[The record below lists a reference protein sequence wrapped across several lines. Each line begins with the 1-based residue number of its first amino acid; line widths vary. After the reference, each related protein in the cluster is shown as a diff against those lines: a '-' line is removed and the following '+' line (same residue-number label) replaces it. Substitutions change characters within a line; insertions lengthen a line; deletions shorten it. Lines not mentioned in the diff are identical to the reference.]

1 MYLID
6 LNLLDELFAAVGSRI
21 TISVSGGADSMA
33 MLHDIAHARDR
44 WPNKHFTAVY
54 VDHQLHEQS
63 TTWGKHVES
72 ACRAWNM
79 PFKAIVVDVHAYG
92 RNLEYAA
99 RQARYQALVD
109 RGCDAIVLGHH
120 ANDRIESFIMKLMR
134 GSGIKGLKGMTY
146 ISDCWINQDIKLL
159 RPMLHINRYAIDA
172 YMQDN
177 HIAYIQDPSNADTR
191 FDRNW
196 IRHVAWPM
204 IQERYP
210 IADININ
217 RSLDFLSEA
226 FELTQDLAAIDY
238 NTCANND
245 GSISW
250 TKAKDLGLVRLKN
263 LIMYVLNTR
272 CNCTSFSTQQV
283 DLFARSLLQASM
295 NSETELRTK
304 TVRLHKLGKRIV
316 VSQLNSTGALS

>member
-6 LNLLDELFAAVGSRI
+6 LNLMDSLFTQVGSRI
-21 TISVSGGADSMA
+21 TISASGGADSMA
-33 MLHDIAHARDR
+33 LLHDIAHARDR
-44 WPNKHFTAVY
+44 WPNKQFTAVY
-54 VDHQLHEQS
+54 VNHQLHENSHAWSQ
-63 TTWGKHVES
+63 HVES
-72 ACRAWNM
+72 ACAAWNM
-79 PFKAIVVDVHAYG
+79 PFKAITVDVHAYG

-99 RQARYQALVD
+99 RQARYQALVN

-146 ISDCWINQDIKLL
+146 LSDCWLTSDVKLL
-159 RPMLHINRYAIDA
+159 RPMLQVTRYTIDA

-177 HIAYIQDPSNADTR
+177 HIAYIHDPSNADTR

-217 RSLDFLSEA
+217 RSLDFLNEA
-226 FELTQDLAAIDY
+226 FELTQDLAAIDF
-238 NTCANND
+238 ANCSTSD
-245 GSISW
+245 GTLSW
-250 TKAKDLGLVRLKN
+250 TKTRDLGLVRLKN
-263 LIMYVLNTR
+263 LIMYVLHTR
-272 CNCTSFSTQQV
+272 CNCNGFSTQQV
-283 DLFARSLLQASM
+283 DLFARSLIAASM

-304 TVRLHKLGKRIV
+304 SARLHKVGKRIII
-316 VSQLNSTGALS
+316 TC